1 VTDNPGR
8 RVYKQNPNKTERKTM
23 QLYAV
28 TIRAIVEKTITLAAS
43 DVMEAANIAH
53 EAFTL
58 EPENSERYEQ
68 DTLMV
73 EAI

>member
-1 VTDNPGR
+1 
-8 RVYKQNPNKTERKTM
+8 M

-28 TIRAIVEKTITLAAS
+28 TIRASVEKTITLAAS